1 MTEHAETV
9 ELNDLDGFVRHLVL
23 WHTNRVQQLDQLMDV
38 PEGVEIRFT
47 VDGEEVVLAQ
57 ENRKAFIAGMVVAK
71 DLLGELPFTL
81 MMEEDTAEAQV

>member
-1 MTEHAETV
+1 MTEQTDTV
-9 ELNDLDGFVRHLVL
+9 ELNDLDDFVRHLMV
-23 WHTNRVQQLDQLMDV
+23 WHSNRVDQLNQLMEV

-81 MMEEDTAEAQV
+81 MMEEETENV